1 MRATPSSPMSSS
13 PAASGP
19 MRRSGWLAG
28 LVLLATATTAQAGI
42 DVRVRGLGPDER
54 DNAYAKLSILEY
66 AKRIDAAKGDYELS
80 DVERLFKQG
89 EREILTAL
97 QPFGWYNAKVI
108 ARLEGEKPDW
118 VVEYQVDAGPLTAV
132 SIIDLEILGDGAS
145 DEALLQLK
153 NRPRPLKLGDRIKHE
168 EYEELKTRIVQ
179 TAYSLGL
186 LDAKLTRR
194 ELRIDVPN
202 NSAEVLLTL
211 DSGRRYQFGEVAID
225 QDGGLL
231 LRDAF
236 LRNYLTFEPGE
247 NYDPAKV
254 LSTQFAF
261 SDLDYFQTVD
271 IESQKEQ
278 ADEAGRIPMVIHT
291 TERAPRSYR
300 YGLGYGTDSGP
311 RASVGA
317 DFRRLNSLGHKLR
330 TDLRV
335 SPRISTAVAEYRI
348 PWGRLPSD
356 SISITPQALTQDFS
370 DVKETLYRIGG
381 SWNRRSQRWQRRIY
395 LEYTFDEYSIKESPR
410 QRSKLL
416 VPGVSLDHTEGD
428 DPIFPKRG
436 WYGFV
441 DLHGGSDLLLSDTN
455 FIQGSVKLRGVL
467 DITRRL
473 YLRVRADQGATWVG
487 SFNNLPPSQRFFA
500 GGDGSVRGYSYQSL
514 GPRDANGRVIG
525 GRYLTTA
532 SAELDWYFLREYG
545 LAAFVDAGN
554 ADDTPLIAPSVG
566 AGLGIRYRAPF
577 GAFALDLAHPFD
589 EGASPVRLHLGV
601 QVGL

>member
-1 MRATPSSPMSSS
+1 MRSSPV
-13 PAASGP
+13 A
-19 MRRSGWLAG
+19 RRTGIWLAG
-28 LVLLATATTAQAGI
+28 LALLAAALPAQAGI

-54 DNAYAKLSILEY
+54 SNAYAKLSILEY
-66 AKRIDAAKGDYELS
+66 AKRIDAAKGDYDSS

-89 EREILTAL
+89 QREILGAL
-97 QPFGWYNAKVI
+97 RPFGWYNAQVTMS
-108 ARLEGEKPDW
+108 LDGSKPDW
-118 VVEYQVDAGPLTAV
+118 VAEYQVDAGPLTAV
-132 SIIDLEILGDGAS
+132 STIDIEMVGAGA
-145 DEALLQLK
+145 DDPALLRFRD
-153 NRPRPLKLGDRIKHE
+153 RPWPLKLGERIKHE

-194 ELRIDVPN
+194 ELRIDVPA
-202 NSAEVLLTL
+202 NSAAVLLTL
-211 DSGRRYQFGEVAID
+211 DTGRRYQFGDIAID
-225 QDGGLL
+225 QSDPGLL
-231 LRDAF
+231 LREDF
-236 LRNYLTFEPGE
+236 LRDYLTFDPGDS
-247 NYDPAKV
+247 YDPAKV

-271 IESQKEQ
+271 IEAKKDEV
-278 ADEAGRIPMVIHT
+278 DEAGRIPMIIHT

-300 YGLGYGTDSGP
+300 FGLGYGTDSGP

-317 DFRRLNSLGHKLR
+317 DFRRLNALGHKLR

-356 SISITPQALTQDFS
+356 SISITPQALTQNFS
-370 DVKETLYRIGG
+370 DVKETLYRLGT
-381 SWNRRSQRWQRRIY
+381 SWNRRGKRWQRRLY
-395 LEYTFDEYSIKESPR
+395 LDYTFDEYTIKDSPQ
-410 QRSKLL
+410 QRSTLL
-416 VPGVSLDHTEGD
+416 VPGLSIDHTQGD

-436 WYGFV
+436 WYGFFDV
-441 DLHGGSDLLLSDTN
+441 HGGSDLLLSDTN
-455 FIQGSVKLRGVL
+455 FVQGSVKLRAIVNL
-467 DITRRL
+467 APRL
-473 YLRVRADQGATWVG
+473 LLRLRVDEGATWVG

-500 GGDGSVRGYSYQSL
+500 GGDGSVRGYSFQSL

-532 SAELDWYFLREYG
+532 SAELNWYFLREYG

-589 EGASPVRLHLGV
+589 AGASPVRLHLGV

>member
-1 MRATPSSPMSSS
+1 MPSLR
-13 PAASGP
+13 AASCWP
-19 MRRSGWLAG
+19 RLGWLAG
-28 LVLLATATTAQAGI
+28 LVLLAAAAPVKAGV
-42 DVRVRGLGPDER
+42 DVRVRNLGPDER
-54 DNAYAKLSILEY
+54 NNAYAKLSILEY
-66 AKRIDAAKGDYELS
+66 AKRIDADKGEYDTA

-89 EREILTAL
+89 EREILSAL
-97 QPFGWYNAKVI
+97 QPFGWYNAKVT
-108 ARLEGEKPDW
+108 AKLEGAKPDW
-118 VVEYQVDAGPLTAV
+118 VVEYQVDAGPETAI
-132 SIIDLEILGDGAS
+132 SLIDFQIIGDGAE
-145 DEALLQLK
+145 DPPLNQIK
-153 NRPRPLKLGDRIKHE
+153 NRPRPLKLGERIKHE
-168 EYEELKTRIVQ
+168 EYETLKTRIVQ

-194 ELRIDVPN
+194 ELKIDVPN
-202 NSAEVLLTL
+202 NSAEILLTL
-211 DSGRRYQFGEVAID
+211 DSGRRYQFGEISIE
-225 QDGGLL
+225 QEGGLK

-271 IESQKEQ
+271 IEGLKEK
-278 ADEAGRIPMVIHT
+278 ADEDGRIPMVINT

-317 DFRRLNSLGHKLR
+317 DFRRINSLGHKLR

-335 SPRISTAVAEYRI
+335 SPRISTAVAEYRV
-348 PWGRLPSD
+348 PFGHLPSD
-356 SISITPQALTQDFS
+356 SVSFTTQALTQDFS
-370 DVKETLYRIGG
+370 DIKETLYRIGT
-381 SWNRRSQRWQRRIY
+381 SYNRRGKTWQRRVY

-416 VPGVSLDHTEGD
+416 VPGISLDHTEGD
-428 DPIFPKRG
+428 DPIFPRRG
-436 WYGFV
+436 WYAFT

-455 FIQGSVKLRGVL
+455 FVQGMIKLRGVL
-467 DITRRL
+467 DLARRL
-473 YLRVRADQGATWVG
+473 FLRVRVDQGATWVG

-532 SAELDWYFLREYG
+532 SAELDWYFLQEYG
-545 LAAFVDAGN
+545 VAAFVDAGDAN
-554 ADDTPLIAPSVG
+554 DKPLVDPSVG
-566 AGLGIRYRAPF
+566 AGLGFRYRAPF

-589 EGASPVRLHLGV
+589 PGSPPVRLHLGV

>member
-1 MRATPSSPMSSS
+1 MPSSRI
-13 PAASGP
+13 A
-19 MRRSGWLAG
+19 SGWLLRGWLAA
-28 LVLLATATTAQAGI
+28 LVLLAATAPARAGV
-42 DVRVRGLGPDER
+42 DVRVRNLGPDER
-54 DNAYAKLSILEY
+54 NNAYAKLSILEY
-66 AKRIDAAKGDYELS
+66 AKRVDADKGEYDTA

-89 EREILTAL
+89 EREILSAL
-97 QPFGWYNAKVI
+97 QPFGWYNAKVTSK
-108 ARLEGEKPDW
+108 LEGAKPDW
-118 VVEYQVDAGPLTAV
+118 VVEYQVDAGQETAI
-132 SIIDLEILGDGAS
+132 SLIDFQIIGDGAE
-145 DEALLQLK
+145 DEALKQIK
-153 NRPRPLKLGDRIKHE
+153 NRPRPLKLGERIKHE
-168 EYEELKTRIVQ
+168 EYEALKTRIVQ

-194 ELRIDVPN
+194 ELKIDVPN
-202 NSAEVLLTL
+202 NSAEILLTL
-211 DSGRRYQFGEVAID
+211 DSGRRYQFGEIRIE
-225 QDGGLL
+225 QDGGLK
-231 LRDAF
+231 LREAF
-236 LRNYLTFEPGE
+236 LRNYLTFEPGD

-271 IESQKEQ
+271 IEGLKDK
-278 ADEAGRIPMVIHT
+278 ADEEGRIPMVINT

-317 DFRRLNSLGHKLR
+317 DFRRINSLGHKLR

-335 SPRISTAVAEYRI
+335 SPRISTAVAEYRV
-348 PWGRLPSD
+348 PFGHLPSD
-356 SISITPQALTQDFS
+356 SVSFTTQALTQDFS
-370 DVKETLYRIGG
+370 DIKETLYRIGT
-381 SWNRRSQRWQRRIY
+381 SYNRRGKTWQRRIY

-416 VPGVSLDHTEGD
+416 VPGISLDHTEGD
-428 DPIFPKRG
+428 DPIFPRRG
-436 WYGFV
+436 WYAFT

-455 FIQGSVKLRGVL
+455 FVQGTIKLRGVL
-467 DITRRL
+467 DLARRL
-473 YLRVRADQGATWVG
+473 FLRVRIDQGATWVG

-532 SAELDWYFLREYG
+532 SAELDWYFLQEYG
-545 LAAFVDAGN
+545 VAAFVDAGDAN
-554 ADDTPLIAPSVG
+554 DKPLVDPSVG
-566 AGLGIRYRAPF
+566 AGLGFRYRAPF

-589 EGASPVRLHLGV
+589 PGSPPVRLHLGV

>member
-1 MRATPSSPMSSS
+1 MW
-13 PAASGP
+13 
-19 MRRSGWLAG
+19 GWLAG
-28 LVLLATATTAQAGI
+28 LVLLAATAPAKAGV

-66 AKRIDAAKGDYELS
+66 AKRTDADKGDYDS
-80 DVERLFKQG
+80 ADVERLFKQG
-89 EREILTAL
+89 EREILGAL
-97 QPFGWYNAKVI
+97 QPFGWYNAKVT
-108 ARLEGEKPDW
+108 AKLEGAKPDW
-118 VVEYQVDAGPLTAV
+118 VVEYQVGAGPETAI
-132 SIIDLEILGDGAS
+132 SIIDFEILGDGA
-145 DEALLQLK
+145 DNQALTQIK
-153 NRPRPLKLGDRIKHE
+153 TRPRPLKLGERIKHE

-194 ELRIDVPN
+194 ELRVDVPN
-202 NSAEVLLTL
+202 NSAEILLTL
-211 DSGRRYQFGEVAID
+211 DSGRRYQFGEIRIE
-225 QDGGLL
+225 QEGGLA
-231 LRDAF
+231 LREAF
-236 LRNYLTFEPGE
+236 LRNYLTFETGD
-247 NYDPAKV
+247 NYDPSKV

-271 IESQKEQ
+271 IEGLKDK
-278 ADEAGRIPMVIHT
+278 ADEDGRIPMLIST

-348 PWGRLPSD
+348 PFGHLPSD
-356 SISITPQALTQDFS
+356 SVSFTTQALTQDFS
-370 DVKETLYRIGG
+370 DIKETLYRIGT
-381 SWNRRSQRWQRRIY
+381 SFNRRGKRWQRRVY
-395 LEYTFDEYSIKESPR
+395 LEYSFDEYSIKESPR
-410 QRSKLL
+410 QRSTLL
-416 VPGVSLDHTEGD
+416 VPGISLDHTEGD

-436 WYGFV
+436 WYAFTDV
-441 DLHGGSDLLLSDTN
+441 HGGSNLLLSDTN
-455 FIQGSVKLRGVL
+455 FVQGSIKLRGVL
-467 DITRRL
+467 DLAHRL
-473 YLRVRADQGATWVG
+473 FLRVRVDQGATWVG

-532 SAELDWYFLREYG
+532 SAELDWYFVREYG
-545 LAAFVDAGN
+545 VAAFVDAGDAN
-554 ADDTPLIAPSVG
+554 DKPLVDPSVG

-589 EGASPVRLHLGV
+589 PGSSPVRLHLGV

>member
-1 MRATPSSPMSSS
+1 MPSLR
-13 PAASGP
+13 AASCWP
-19 MRRSGWLAG
+19 RLGWLAG
-28 LVLLATATTAQAGI
+28 LVLLAAAAPVKAGV
-42 DVRVRGLGPDER
+42 DVRVRNLGPDER
-54 DNAYAKLSILEY
+54 NNAYAKLSILEY
-66 AKRIDAAKGDYELS
+66 AKRIDADKGEYDTA

-89 EREILTAL
+89 EREILSAL
-97 QPFGWYNAKVI
+97 QPFGWYNAKVT
-108 ARLEGEKPDW
+108 AKLEGAKPDW
-118 VVEYQVDAGPLTAV
+118 VVEYQIDAGQETAI
-132 SIIDLEILGDGAS
+132 SLIDFQIIGDGAE
-145 DEALLQLK
+145 DPPLNQIK
-153 NRPRPLKLGDRIKHE
+153 NRPRPLKLGERIKHE
-168 EYEELKTRIVQ
+168 EYETLKTRIVQ

-194 ELRIDVPN
+194 ELKIDVPN
-202 NSAEVLLTL
+202 NSAEILLTL
-211 DSGRRYQFGEVAID
+211 DSGRRYQFGEISIE
-225 QDGGLL
+225 QEGGLK

-271 IESQKEQ
+271 IEGLKEK
-278 ADEAGRIPMVIHT
+278 ADEDGRIPMVINT

-317 DFRRLNSLGHKLR
+317 DFRRINSLGHKLR

-335 SPRISTAVAEYRI
+335 SPRISTAVAEYRV
-348 PWGRLPSD
+348 PFGHLPSD
-356 SISITPQALTQDFS
+356 SVSFTTQALTQDFS
-370 DVKETLYRIGG
+370 DIKETLYRIGT
-381 SWNRRSQRWQRRIY
+381 SYNRRGKTWQRRVY

-416 VPGVSLDHTEGD
+416 VPGISLDHTEGD
-428 DPIFPKRG
+428 DPIFPRRG
-436 WYGFV
+436 WYAFT

-455 FIQGSVKLRGVL
+455 FVQGMIKLRGVL
-467 DITRRL
+467 DLARRL
-473 YLRVRADQGATWVG
+473 FLRVRVDQGATWVG

-532 SAELDWYFLREYG
+532 SAELDWYFLQEYG
-545 LAAFVDAGN
+545 VAAFVDAGDAN
-554 ADDTPLIAPSVG
+554 DKPLVDPSVG
-566 AGLGIRYRAPF
+566 AGLGFRYRAPF

-589 EGASPVRLHLGV
+589 PGSPPVRLHLGV

>member
-1 MRATPSSPMSSS
+1 MPPS
-13 PAASGP
+13 PAAESS
-19 MRRSGWLAG
+19 SGWRWLGGCLAG
-28 LVLLATATTAQAGI
+28 LVLLIASQPVNAGI
-42 DVRVRGLGPDER
+42 DVRVRGLGSDER
-54 DNAYAKLSILEY
+54 GNAYAKLSILEY
-66 AKRIDAAKGDYELS
+66 AKRIDADKGEYDNT

-89 EREILTAL
+89 EREILTSL
-97 QPFGWYNAKVI
+97 QPFGWYNATVTATLK
-108 ARLEGEKPDW
+108 GEKPDW
-118 VVEYQVDAGPLTAV
+118 VAEYKVDAGPLTAI
-132 SIIDLEILGDGAS
+132 SIIDFTIVGDGAD
-145 DEALLQLK
+145 DEALTQIR
-153 NRPRPLKLGDRIKHE
+153 NRPWPLKLGERIRHE
-168 EYEELKTRIVQ
+168 EYEALKTRIVQ
-179 TAYSLGL
+179 TAYGLGL

-194 ELRIDVPN
+194 ELKIDVPA
-202 NSAEVLLTL
+202 NSAEILLTL
-211 DSGRRYQFGEVAID
+211 DTGRRYRFGEIRIE
-225 QDGGLL
+225 QDGGLE

-236 LRNYLTFEPGE
+236 LRNYLTIETDQ

-254 LSTQFAF
+254 LTTQFAF

-271 IESQKEQ
+271 IEAQKDK
-278 ADEAGRIPMVIHT
+278 ADEDGRIPMVIST

-348 PWGRLPSD
+348 PFGHLPSD
-356 SISITPQALTQDFS
+356 SVSFTTQALTQDFS
-370 DVKETLYRIGG
+370 DIKETLYRIGT
-381 SWNRRSQRWQRRIY
+381 SYNRRGKRWQRRVY

-410 QRSKLL
+410 QRSSLL
-416 VPGVSLDHTEGD
+416 VPGISLDHTEGD

-436 WYGFV
+436 WYAFT
-441 DLHGGSDLLLSDTN
+441 DFHGGSNLLLSDTN
-455 FIQGSVKLRGVL
+455 FVQGSVKLRGVL
-467 DITRRL
+467 DLTRRL
-473 YLRVRADQGATWVG
+473 FLRVRADQGATWVG

-532 SAELDWYFLREYG
+532 SAELDWYFVREYG
-545 LAAFVDAGN
+545 LAAFVDAGGAN
-554 ADDTPLIAPSVG
+554 DTPLVDPSIG
-566 AGLGIRYRAPF
+566 AGLGFRYRAPF

-589 EGASPVRLHLGV
+589 AGSSPVRLHLGV

>member
-1 MRATPSSPMSSS
+1 MPSSR
-13 PAASGP
+13 AASHWLL
-19 MRRSGWLAG
+19 RGWLAG
-28 LVLLATATTAQAGI
+28 LVLLAAAAPARAGV

-54 DNAYAKLSILEY
+54 NNAYAKLSILEY
-66 AKRIDAAKGDYELS
+66 AKRIDANKGEYDSS

-89 EREILTAL
+89 ERELLGSL
-97 QPFGWYNAKVI
+97 QPFGWYNAKVT
-108 ARLEGEKPDW
+108 AKLEGAKPDW
-118 VVEYQVDAGPLTAV
+118 VVEYQVDAGPETAI
-132 SIIDLEILGDGAS
+132 SLIDFQVIGDGAE
-145 DEALLQLK
+145 DEALKLIK
-153 NRPRPLKLGDRIKHE
+153 NRPRPLKLGERIKHE
-168 EYEELKTRIVQ
+168 EYETLKTRIVQ

-194 ELRIDVPN
+194 ELKIDVPN
-202 NSAEVLLTL
+202 NSAEILLTL
-211 DSGRRYQFGEVAID
+211 DSGRRYQFGEISIE
-225 QDGGLL
+225 QEGGLA
-231 LRDAF
+231 LREAF

-271 IESQKEQ
+271 IEGLKDK
-278 ADEAGRIPMVIHT
+278 ADEDGRIPMVINT

-335 SPRISTAVAEYRI
+335 SPRISTAVAEYRV
-348 PWGRLPSD
+348 PFGHLPSD
-356 SISITPQALTQDFS
+356 SVSFTTQALTQDFS
-370 DVKETLYRIGG
+370 DIKETLYRVGT
-381 SWNRRSQRWQRRIY
+381 SYNRRGKTWQRRVY

-416 VPGVSLDHTEGD
+416 VPGISLDHTEGD
-428 DPIFPKRG
+428 DPIFPRRG
-436 WYGFV
+436 WYAFT

-455 FIQGSVKLRGVL
+455 FVQGSIKLRGVL
-467 DITRRL
+467 DLARRL
-473 YLRVRADQGATWVG
+473 FLRVRVDQGATWVG

-532 SAELDWYFLREYG
+532 SAELDWYFLQEYG
-545 LAAFVDAGN
+545 VAAFVDAGDAN
-554 ADDTPLIAPSVG
+554 DKPLVDPSVG
-566 AGLGIRYRAPF
+566 AGLGFRYRAPF

-589 EGASPVRLHLGV
+589 PGSAPVRLHLGV

>member
-1 MRATPSSPMSSS
+1 MPSSRI
-13 PAASGP
+13 A
-19 MRRSGWLAG
+19 SGWLLRGWLAAF
-28 LVLLATATTAQAGI
+28 VLLAAAAPARAGV

-54 DNAYAKLSILEY
+54 NNAYAKLSILEY
-66 AKRIDAAKGDYELS
+66 AKRVDADKGEYDSS

-89 EREILTAL
+89 EREILGAL
-97 QPFGWYNAKVI
+97 QPFGWYNATVTAK
-108 ARLEGEKPDW
+108 LEGAKPDW
-118 VVEYQVDAGPLTAV
+118 VVEYTVDAGPETAI
-132 SIIDLEILGDGAS
+132 SLIDFQVIGDGAE
-145 DEALLQLK
+145 DEALKQIK
-153 NRPRPLKLGDRIKHE
+153 NRPRPLKLGERIKHE
-168 EYEELKTRIVQ
+168 EYEALKTRIVQ

-194 ELRIDVPN
+194 ELKIDVPN
-202 NSAEVLLTL
+202 NSAEILLTL
-211 DSGRRYQFGEVAID
+211 DCGRRYQFGEIRIE
-225 QDGGLL
+225 QDGGLK

-271 IESQKEQ
+271 IEGQKDK
-278 ADEAGRIPMVIHT
+278 ADEDGRIPMVIST

-317 DFRRLNSLGHKLR
+317 DFRRINTLGHKLR

-335 SPRISTAVAEYRI
+335 SPRISTAVAEYRV
-348 PWGRLPSD
+348 PFGHLPSD
-356 SISITPQALTQDFS
+356 SVSFTTQALTQDFS
-370 DVKETLYRIGG
+370 DVKETLYRIGT
-381 SWNRRSQRWQRRIY
+381 SYNRRGKTWQRRIY

-416 VPGVSLDHTEGD
+416 VPGISLDHTEGD
-428 DPIFPKRG
+428 DPIFPRRG
-436 WYGFV
+436 WYAFT

-455 FIQGSVKLRGVL
+455 FVQGMIKLRGVL

-473 YLRVRADQGATWVG
+473 FLRVRLDQGATWVG

-525 GRYLTTA
+525 GRYLTTT
-532 SAELDWYFLREYG
+532 SAELDWYFVREYG
-545 LAAFVDAGN
+545 LAAFVDAGDAN
-554 ADDTPLIAPSVG
+554 DKPLVDPSVG
-566 AGLGIRYRAPF
+566 AGLGFRYRAPF

-589 EGASPVRLHLGV
+589 PGSAPVRLHLGV

>member
-1 MRATPSSPMSSS
+1 MRA
-13 PAASGP
+13 ASCWP
-19 MRRSGWLAG
+19 RLGWLAG
-28 LVLLATATTAQAGI
+28 LVLLAAAAPVKAGV
-42 DVRVRGLGPDER
+42 DVRVRNLGPDER
-54 DNAYAKLSILEY
+54 NNAYAKLSILEY
-66 AKRIDAAKGDYELS
+66 AKRIDADKGEYDTA

-89 EREILTAL
+89 EREILSAL
-97 QPFGWYNAKVI
+97 QPFGWYNAKVT
-108 ARLEGEKPDW
+108 AKLEGAKPDW
-118 VVEYQVDAGPLTAV
+118 VVEYQIDAGQETAI
-132 SIIDLEILGDGAS
+132 SLIDFQIIGDGAE
-145 DEALLQLK
+145 DPPLNQIK
-153 NRPRPLKLGDRIKHE
+153 NRPRPLKLGERIKHE
-168 EYEELKTRIVQ
+168 EYETLKTRIVQ

-194 ELRIDVPN
+194 ELKIDVPN
-202 NSAEVLLTL
+202 NSAEILLTL
-211 DSGRRYQFGEVAID
+211 DSGRRYQFGEISIE
-225 QDGGLL
+225 QEGGLK

-271 IESQKEQ
+271 IEGLKEK
-278 ADEAGRIPMVIHT
+278 ADEDGRIPMVINT

-317 DFRRLNSLGHKLR
+317 DFRRINSLGHKLR

-335 SPRISTAVAEYRI
+335 SPRISTAVAEYRV
-348 PWGRLPSD
+348 PFGHLPSD
-356 SISITPQALTQDFS
+356 SVSFTTQALTQDFS
-370 DVKETLYRIGG
+370 DIKETLYRIGT
-381 SWNRRSQRWQRRIY
+381 SYNRRGKTWQRRVY

-416 VPGVSLDHTEGD
+416 VPGISLDHTEGD
-428 DPIFPKRG
+428 DPIFPRRG
-436 WYGFV
+436 WYAFT

-455 FIQGSVKLRGVL
+455 FVQGMIKLRGVL
-467 DITRRL
+467 DLARRL
-473 YLRVRADQGATWVG
+473 FLRVRVDQGATWVG

-532 SAELDWYFLREYG
+532 SAELDWYFLQEYG
-545 LAAFVDAGN
+545 VAAFVDAGDAN
-554 ADDTPLIAPSVG
+554 DKPLVDPSVG
-566 AGLGIRYRAPF
+566 AGLGFRYRAPF

-589 EGASPVRLHLGV
+589 PGSPPVRLHLGV